1 MEKTEF
7 FAINTHILKDV
18 CGEYNIKLDGDKI
31 HYNGVEYTY
40 LSSGLCR
47 EVYRSECG
55 NWVLKIPIGDV
66 FDYFKVTDC
75 GDLLNHSTIHNLLEY
90 SAYVNCPPELKKYFA
105 HTELLDYGWLR
116 QEYVD
121 VFSYPYSVTLR
132 ELGKRPIDG
141 SVCVFDFDPVIDFV
155 IHQYR
160 CDFDFCFSETAKS
173 HFNYKVADFIK
184 ETFKC

>member
-7 FAINTHILKDV
+7 FAIDTHILKDV

-55 NWVLKIPIGDV
+55 NWVLKIPIGD
-66 FDYFKVTDC
+66 FPETPEFIDYRT
-75 GDLLNHSTIHNLLEY
+75 LHNLLEY
-90 SAYVNCPPELKKYFA
+90 SSYVHCPDDLKPYFA
-105 HTELLDYGWLR
+105 YTELLDYGWLR

-132 ELGKRPIDG
+132 ELGKRPVDG
-141 SVCVFDFDPVIDFV
+141 SICVFDFDPVIDFV

-160 CDFDFCFSETAKS
+160 CDYDFCFSETAKN
-173 HFNYKVADFIK
+173 HFNYKVADIIK